1 MMVSSSSTT
10 ETGKERKE
18 PDVPRKKKRKKEK
31 EEDKC
36 KDNKQ
41 NYKIKN
47 NVKNRIYKIL
57 RKAIIYIRDTIIM
70 TTTVQII
77 IVRNTCI

>member
-1 MMVSSSSTT
+1 MVLSGLIIADKIIKIINS
-10 ETGKERKE
+10 
-18 PDVPRKKKRKKEK
+18 KRKKEK
-31 EEDKC
+31 EENKC
-36 KDNKQ
+36 KDKKE
-41 NYKIKN
+41 NYKIKK

-57 RKAIIYIRDTIIM
+57 GKAIIYIRDTIIM

>member
-1 MMVSSSSTT
+1 MVLSGLIIADKIIKIINS
-10 ETGKERKE
+10 
-18 PDVPRKKKRKKEK
+18 KRKKEK

-36 KDNKQ
+36 KDKKE

-47 NVKNRIYKIL
+47 NVKNKIYKIL
-57 RKAIIYIRDTIIM
+57 GKAIIYIRDTIIM
-70 TTTVQII
+70 TTKVQII

>member
-1 MMVSSSSTT
+1 MVWFGLIIADKIIKIINSKT
-10 ETGKERKE
+10 
-18 PDVPRKKKRKKEK
+18 KKEK

-36 KDNKQ
+36 KDKKE

-70 TTTVQII
+70 TTTVQTI

>member
-1 MMVSSSSTT
+1 MVLSGLIIADKIIKIINSKT
-10 ETGKERKE
+10 
-18 PDVPRKKKRKKEK
+18 KKEK
-31 EEDKC
+31 EEDKY
-36 KDNKQ
+36 KDKKE

>member
-1 MMVSSSSTT
+1 MVLSGLIIADKIIKIINSKT
-10 ETGKERKE
+10 
-18 PDVPRKKKRKKEK
+18 KKEK
-31 EEDKC
+31 EEDKY
-36 KDNKQ
+36 KDNKE

>member
-1 MMVSSSSTT
+1 MVLSGLIIADKIIKIINS
-10 ETGKERKE
+10 
-18 PDVPRKKKRKKEK
+18 KRKKEK

-36 KDNKQ
+36 KDKKE
-41 NYKIKN
+41 NYNIKN

-57 RKAIIYIRDTIIM
+57 GKAIIYIRDTIIM

>member
-1 MMVSSSSTT
+1 MVLFGLIIADKIIKMINS
-10 ETGKERKE
+10 KI
-18 PDVPRKKKRKKEK
+18 VKEK

>member
-1 MMVSSSSTT
+1 MVLFGLIIADKIIKIINS
-10 ETGKERKE
+10 
-18 PDVPRKKKRKKEK
+18 KRNKEK

>member
-1 MMVSSSSTT
+1 MVLSGLIIADKIIKIINS
-10 ETGKERKE
+10 
-18 PDVPRKKKRKKEK
+18 KRKKEK
-31 EEDKC
+31 EEDKY
-36 KDNKQ
+36 KDKKE

-70 TTTVQII
+70 TTTVQTI

>member
-1 MMVSSSSTT
+1 VVLSGLIIADKIIKIINS
-10 ETGKERKE
+10 
-18 PDVPRKKKRKKEK
+18 KRNKEK

>member
-1 MMVSSSSTT
+1 MVLSGLIIADKIIKIINS
-10 ETGKERKE
+10 
-18 PDVPRKKKRKKEK
+18 KRKKEK
-31 EEDKC
+31 EEDRC
-36 KDNKQ
+36 KDKKE

-47 NVKNRIYKIL
+47 NVKNIIYKIL

>member
-1 MMVSSSSTT
+1 VVLFGLIIADKIIKIINS
-10 ETGKERKE
+10 
-18 PDVPRKKKRKKEK
+18 KRNKEK

>member
-1 MMVSSSSTT
+1 MVLSGLIIADKIIKIINSKT
-10 ETGKERKE
+10 
-18 PDVPRKKKRKKEK
+18 KKEK

-36 KDNKQ
+36 KDKKE

-57 RKAIIYIRDTIIM
+57 GKAIIYIRDTIIM

-77 IVRNTCI
+77 IVRNICI

>member
-1 MMVSSSSTT
+1 MVLSGLIIADKIIKIINS
-10 ETGKERKE
+10 
-18 PDVPRKKKRKKEK
+18 KRKKEK

-36 KDNKQ
+36 KDKKE

-77 IVRNTCI
+77 IARNTCI

>member
-1 MMVSSSSTT
+1 MIKIINS
-10 ETGKERKE
+10 
-18 PDVPRKKKRKKEK
+18 KRKKE
-31 EEDKC
+31 ENKC
-36 KDNKQ
+36 KDKEE

-47 NVKNRIYKIL
+47 NVKNRICKIL
-57 RKAIIYIRDTIIM
+57 GKAIIYIRDTIIM

>member
-1 MMVSSSSTT
+1 MVLS
-10 ETGKERKE
+10 GLIIADKIIKIINR
-18 PDVPRKKKRKKEK
+18 KRKKEK

-36 KDNKQ
+36 KDKEE